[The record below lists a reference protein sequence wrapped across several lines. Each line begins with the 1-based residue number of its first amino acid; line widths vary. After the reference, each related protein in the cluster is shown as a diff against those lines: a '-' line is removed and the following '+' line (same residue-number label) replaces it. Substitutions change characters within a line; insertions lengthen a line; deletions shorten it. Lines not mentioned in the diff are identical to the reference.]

1 MKNIRNQKGF
11 TLTLKT
17 RNLSLGSV
25 CGNEKGIVL
34 AVVLM
39 FLAIL
44 AAMGS
49 VTVVMTRAEIKSGD
63 F

>member
-1 MKNIRNQKGF
+1 MN
-11 TLTLKT
+11 LTRKT
-17 RNLSLGSV
+17 INLSLRSAY
-25 CGNEKGIVL
+25 GNEKGIVL

-49 VTVVMTRAEIKSGD
+49 SAVVMTRAEIKVGGNDNSY

>member
-1 MKNIRNQKGF
+1 MSANFEVDSMNSSH
-11 TLTLKT
+11 KT
-17 RNLSLGSV
+17 KNLSLRSA

-39 FLAIL
+39 FMVIL

-49 VTVVMTRAEIKSGD
+49 TTAVMTRAEIKSGD

>member
-1 MKNIRNQKGF
+1 MS
-11 TLTLKT
+11 LTRKT
-17 RNLSLGSV
+17 NNLSPRSA

-49 VTVVMTRAEIKSGD
+49 FTVVMTRAEIKSGD